1 MCNILI
7 LFDSDTQKNEHL
19 ADTSKV
25 IMTKLGVE
33 IRIKRV
39 ESIGVGNENTEEHY
53 QSDIEVVCKDDL
65 SWADGF
71 VFNFPIHTGAV
82 SASMKYFF
90 DSYHKVAVEGIFLNK
105 PATVMSIGKLSHA
118 GAETAILQLHSMLM
132 QWGTLIVSTSILFSD
147 IMNVNGNPY
156 GLSFILDSKDSFGDV
171 AVLECILNE
180 HFKRFVYITKS
191 LTGEDSSNLKFNN
204 KPYTITDTL
213 S

>member
-19 ADTSKV
+19 ADISKA
-25 IMTKLGVE
+25 IMTKLSAEV
-33 IRIKRV
+33 RVKRV
-39 ESIGVGNENTEEHY
+39 QSIGVGNENTEEHY
-53 QSDIEVVCKDDL
+53 HSTIELVCKDDL
-65 SWADGF
+65 RWADGF
-71 VFNFPIHTGAV
+71 VFTFPIHTGAV

-90 DSYHKVAVEGIFLNK
+90 DSYHKVALEGVFLNK
-105 PATVMSIGKLSHA
+105 PATVMSIGKLTHA
-118 GAETAILQLHSMLM
+118 GAETAMLQLHSMLM

-156 GLSFILDSKDSFGDV
+156 GLSFILDSKDSFGDGTL
-171 AVLECILNE
+171 LESILNE

-191 LTGEDSSNLKFNN
+191 LTGVGSLKLKSNN